1 MIDLSSF
8 KGQKFAVMGLGKSG
22 LATAR
27 ALVAGGAEVVAWDD
41 GEAGRSAAAAA
52 GLTVAPLADLSGF
65 EAMILSPGIP
75 HTYPEPH
82 PVAAAAKEAGL
93 PIIGDIELLSQAY
106 RQAAFIGIT
115 GTNGKS
121 TTTALIAHIL
131 AQDTAPMAVGGNLG
145 TPVVEL
151 DGLGA
156 GGRYVLELSSYQLE
170 LAPSL
175 TCRVAVLLNFSPDHL
190 DRHGGMQ
197 GYIGAKMRIF
207 KNQRPS
213 DIAIIGVD
221 DDHARFAFTVV
232 ADTHRQRVIAV
243 SGQQPLAGGVYVD
256 NGVLFDDMQDKD
268 LRVMDMAEAPA
279 LPGSHN
285 FQNAAAAYATCRVLG
300 LDRAM
305 IVAGLKS
312 FPGLPHRQQRV
323 AEVAGISFVNDS
335 KATNPDAACRALACY
350 EPIYWIAGGRA
361 KEGASLEPMEPHLS
375 RVAKAFLIGEAEEQ
389 FAGWLTQKGI
399 AFERCGTLARATKA
413 AFAAAKGDGKAN
425 ATILLSP
432 ACASWDQFRSFEH
445 RGDTF
450 TALARTLAEGKA
462 A

>member
-22 LATAR
+22 LSTAR
-27 ALVAGGAEVVAWDD
+27 ALVAGGADVVAWDD
-41 GEAGRSAAAAA
+41 GEAGRQAATAA
-52 GLTVAPLADLSGF
+52 GITVAPLADLSSF
-65 EAMILSPGIP
+65 EALILSPGIP
-75 HTYPEPH
+75 HTYPQPH

-93 PIIGDIELLSQAY
+93 PIIGDIELLAQAC
-106 RQAAFIGIT
+106 RQAAFVGIT

-131 AQDTAPMAVGGNLG
+131 AQDTQPMAVGGNLG

-151 DGLGA
+151 GALGT

-175 TCRVAVLLNFSPDHL
+175 ACRVAVLLNFSPDHL
-190 DRHGGMQ
+190 DRHGGMK
-197 GYIGAKMRIF
+197 GYVGAKLRIF
-207 KNQRPS
+207 QGQRPS

-221 DDHARFAFTVV
+221 DEEARFAFTVV
-232 ADTHRQRVIAV
+232 ADSHRQRVIAI
-243 SGQQPLAGGVYVD
+243 SGQQALAGGVYVE

-268 LRVMDMAEAPA
+268 LRVMDMADAPA
-279 LPGSHN
+279 LPGTHN
-285 FQNAAAAYATCRVLG
+285 YQNAAAAYATCRVLG

-305 IVAGLKS
+305 IVAGIRS

-323 AEVAGISFVNDS
+323 AEAGGISFVNDS

-350 EPIYWIAGGRA
+350 QPIYWIAGGRP
-361 KEGASLEPMEPHLS
+361 KEGAALDPMQPQLS
-375 RVAKAFLIGEAEEQ
+375 RVAKAFLIGEAQEP
-389 FAGWLTQKGI
+389 FAAWLSQKGI
-399 AFERCGTLARATKA
+399 AFERCGTLERATEAAFGAARA
-413 AFAAAKGDGKAN
+413 DGKPG
-425 ATILLSP
+425 ATVLLSP

-445 RGDTF
+445 RGDVF